1 MKTLYTDL
9 EIAAP
14 AERVWA
20 ILADLPAYPA
30 WNPFIRRITGALEPG
45 ARLEV
50 RLEPPGGMGA
60 TLRPTVLAAD
70 PGRELRWRGSLGV
83 RGLFDAEHRFALEP
97 AGAGRVRFVQEERFT
112 GLLVPLLA
120 KSLDRH
126 TLPGFEAMNRAL
138 KARAEAAAPAPLGG
152 IEAVPGAAPSG
163 GRRPL
168 SPPAG
173 TSATK
178 GRRPMLTQL
187 TEMTKA
193 RP

>member
-1 MKTLYTDL
+1 MKTLHTAI

-14 AERVWA
+14 AERIWQ
-20 ILADLPAYPA
+20 ILTDLPAYPA
-30 WNPFIRRITGALEPG
+30 WNPFIRRIAGRLAPG

-83 RGLFDAEHRFALEP
+83 RGLFDGEHRLALEP

-120 KSLDRH
+120 GSLDRH
-126 TLPGFEAMNRAL
+126 TRPGFDAMNRAL
-138 KARAEAAAPAPLGG
+138 KARAEAAPD
-152 IEAVPGAAPSG
+152 
-163 GRRPL
+163 
-168 SPPAG
+168 
-173 TSATK
+173 
-178 GRRPMLTQL
+178 
-187 TEMTKA
+187 
-193 RP
+193 